1 MTDKDDDGFDIEPIA
16 QVVIAE
22 DYYPHVVFMEGVD
35 TIALDQQWLYADYVD
50 RRLWKFSPMTGKPL
64 RPDLAEVE
72 DEPRRLH
79 EEVQQWQEKCNT
91 YMELHDAVVADS
103 DRLYAAVANLIRVK
117 GRHNTELAY
126 QRLIAAYDKVKE
138 KNND

>member
-1 MTDKDDDGFDIEPIA
+1 MTDKQPEAYAVPLHELLVKVPRNQRLEIEFDKGYGTSYIPVGRYCHEA
-16 QVVIAE
+16 AAE
-22 DYYPHVVFMEGVD
+22 
-35 TIALDQQWLYADYVD
+35 L
-50 RRLWKFSPMTGKPL
+50 
-64 RPDLAEVE
+64 
-72 DEPRRLH
+72 RRLH

-91 YMELHDAVVADS
+91 YMELHDAVVKDS

>member
-1 MTDKDDDGFDIEPIA
+1 MNREDIIRMAREAGMPPVEITSDKPVLYPVPDAIERFA
-16 QVVIAE
+16 ALVAAE
-22 DYYPHVVFMEGVD
+22 
-35 TIALDQQWLYADYVD
+35 
-50 RRLWKFSPMTGKPL
+50 
-64 RPDLAEVE
+64 
-72 DEPRRLH
+72 
-79 EEVQQWQEKCNT
+79 WQEKCNT
-91 YMELHDAVVADS
+91 YMELHDAVVKDS